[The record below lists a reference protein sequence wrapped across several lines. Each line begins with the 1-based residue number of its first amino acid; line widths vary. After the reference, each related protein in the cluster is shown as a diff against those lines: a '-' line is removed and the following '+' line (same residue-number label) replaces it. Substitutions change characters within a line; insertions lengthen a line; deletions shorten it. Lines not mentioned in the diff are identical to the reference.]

1 MLMTKLSINRVSWYY
16 ALRIIDIQMVIILIY
31 SYKGDLR

>member
-1 MLMTKLSINRVSWYY
+1 MAKLSINRVSWYY
-16 ALRIIDIQMVIILIY
+16 ALQIIDIQMVIILIY